1 MRSLLTLAGTPAAV
15 GGGMTV
21 VGQAPI
27 SALFVSFLAALA
39 VAGFRA
45 VASGD
50 LV

>member
-1 MRSLLTLAGTPAAV
+1 MRSLLTYAGTPAAV
-15 GGGMTV
+15 GGGMAAF
-21 VGQAPI
+21 GQAPL
-27 SALFVSFLAALA
+27 SALFLSVLAALA

>member
-15 GGGMTV
+15 GGGMTAMGHV
-21 VGQAPI
+21 SL
-27 SALFVSFLAALA
+27 SAMFVSFLAALA